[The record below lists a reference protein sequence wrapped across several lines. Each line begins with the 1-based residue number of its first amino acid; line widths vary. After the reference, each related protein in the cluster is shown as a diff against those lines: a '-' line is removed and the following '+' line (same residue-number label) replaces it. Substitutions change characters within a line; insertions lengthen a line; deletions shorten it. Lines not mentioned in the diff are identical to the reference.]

1 MHLSENSVSLY
12 IDFFVR
18 NIIGFEKEEIKYTP
32 THDDGDE
39 YLLIAMDRIARLD
52 RQHGRLRKRIWNNVY
67 FIFHKNQ
74 FAKII
79 YFTFGFFLTLSIILT
94 LSFTLSSNRLTYVSK
109 VIVKLL

>member
-79 YFTFGFFLTLSIILT
+79 YFTDRKS
-94 LSFTLSSNRLTYVSK
+94 V
-109 VIVKLL
+109 V